1 MFIFRAERHPFGGGH
16 SRSRRPLMPLAV
28 RAQVFRERVCYKRF
42 TSMLSRYAQWM
53 YDWETRLTSVD
64 NNRVVRPLD
73 WGLDWTRSW
82 PGRNGGPSGQS
93 SGPDSG
99 QGSRDL
105 LEYFSR
111 FNDRI
116 VQASDDFY
124 SYQKPSDFRLER
136 REAQVFSTREV
147 PDPRL
152 EEKVRGTH
160 AEFLRFTSP
169 VATPFPEN
177 NLVNARWFPARGR
190 RAVVLL
196 PHWNSDA
203 LSYNSLSR
211 VLNWMGIAVLRLN
224 MPYHDIRRPPE
235 IDRADYAVSA
245 NIGRTLD
252 SVRQGVTDVR
262 CCLDWLEAQG
272 YNRLGIVGT
281 SLGSCYAF
289 IATAHDPR
297 IQVAAFNHASTY
309 FADVVWHG
317 QSTRHIREGLQPA
330 IDLEDLRQVWSA
342 VSPMVYFNKFSR
354 WPRRSLIIYAKYDM
368 TFLPEFSEQVVEQFE
383 KHKLDHK
390 VVVLPCGHYTMGE
403 TPYKY
408 MDGWQLASFL
418 RTVFE

>member
-1 MFIFRAERHPFGGGH
+1 
-16 SRSRRPLMPLAV
+16 MP
-28 RAQVFRERVCYKRF
+28 
-42 TSMLSRYAQWM
+42 SRYAQWM

-73 WGLDWTRSW
+73 WGLDWTQGW

-93 SGPDSG
+93 SGQDSG
-99 QGSRDL
+99 L
-105 LEYFSR
+105 LEYFSG

-124 SYQKPSDFRLER
+124 SYQKPVDFRLER
-136 REAQVFSTREV
+136 REVQVFSTREV

-169 VATPFPEN
+169 VVTPFSEN

-203 LSYNSLSR
+203 LSYNSLCR
-211 VLNWMGIAVLRLN
+211 VMNWMGIAVLRLS
-224 MPYHDIRRPPE
+224 MPYHDIRRPAE

-252 SVRQGVTDVR
+252 SVRQGVIDVR

-317 QSTRHIREGLQPA
+317 QSTRHIREGLETA
-330 IDLEDLRQVWSA
+330 IDLENLRQVWRA
-342 VSPMVYFNKFSR
+342 VSPMVYFDKFSR

-383 KHKLDHK
+383 KHQLDHK

-418 RTVFE
+418 RTAFD

>member
-1 MFIFRAERHPFGGGH
+1 
-16 SRSRRPLMPLAV
+16 MP
-28 RAQVFRERVCYKRF
+28 
-42 TSMLSRYAQWM
+42 SRYAQWM

-73 WGLDWTRSW
+73 WGLDWTHSW
-82 PGRNGGPSGQS
+82 PDRNGGRPSGE
-93 SGPDSG
+93 GSG
-99 QGSRDL
+99 QDSREL

-116 VQASDDFY
+116 VNASDDFY

-136 REAQVFSTREV
+136 REVQVFSTREV

-177 NLVNARWFPARGR
+177 NLANARWFPARGR

-203 LSYNSLSR
+203 ISYSALCR
-211 VLNWMGIAVLRLN
+211 VMNWMGIAVLRLS
-224 MPYHDIRRPPE
+224 MPYHDIRRPAE

-252 SVRQGVTDVR
+252 SVRQGVIDVR

-297 IQVAAFNHASTY
+297 IRVAAFNHASTY

-317 QSTRHIREGLQPA
+317 QSTRHIREGLETA
-330 IDLEDLRQVWSA
+330 IDLENLRLVWRA
-342 VSPMVYFNKFSR
+342 VSPMVYFDKFSR

-368 TFLPEFSEQVVEQFE
+368 TFLPEFSEQVVEEFE
-383 KHKLDHK
+383 KHNLDHK

-418 RTVFE
+418 RTAFE

>member
-1 MFIFRAERHPFGGGH
+1 
-16 SRSRRPLMPLAV
+16 MP
-28 RAQVFRERVCYKRF
+28 
-42 TSMLSRYAQWM
+42 SRYAQWM
-53 YDWETRLTSVD
+53 HDWETRLTSVD
-64 NNRVVRPLD
+64 NNRVVRPLE

-82 PGRNGGPSGQS
+82 PGCNGGPSSQAS
-93 SGPDSG
+93 P
-99 QGSRDL
+99 DL

-111 FNDRI
+111 FNERI
-116 VQASDDFY
+116 IRDSDNFY
-124 SYQKPSDFRLER
+124 AYRKPADFRLER
-136 REAQVFSTREV
+136 REVQVFSTREV

-152 EEKVRGTH
+152 EEKVRGKY

-169 VATPFPEN
+169 VVTPYPEN

-203 LSYNSLSR
+203 ISYTSLCQA
-211 VLNWMGIAVLRLN
+211 LNWMGIAVLRLS

-252 SVRQGVTDVR
+252 SVRQGVIDVR

-289 IATAHDPR
+289 LATAHDSR

-317 QSTRHIREGLQPA
+317 QSTRHIREGLEPA
-330 IDLEDLRQVWSA
+330 ITVENLRQVWRA
-342 VSPMVYFNKFSR
+342 ASPMVYFDKFSR
-354 WPRRSLIIYAKYDM
+354 WPRRSLIIYGKYDM
-368 TFLPEFSEQVVEQFE
+368 TFLPEFSEQVVEEFK
-383 KHKLDHK
+383 KHNLDHK
-390 VVVLPCGHYTMGE
+390 VVVLPCGHYTLGE

-408 MDGWQLASFL
+408 MDGWQLVSFL
-418 RTVFE
+418 RTAFD

>member
-1 MFIFRAERHPFGGGH
+1 
-16 SRSRRPLMPLAV
+16 MP
-28 RAQVFRERVCYKRF
+28 
-42 TSMLSRYAQWM
+42 SRYAQWM

-73 WGLDWTRSW
+73 WGLDWTQSW

-93 SGPDSG
+93 SGHDSG
-99 QGSRDL
+99 RGSREL

-116 VQASDDFY
+116 VQTSDDFY
-124 SYQKPSDFRLER
+124 SYLKPVDFRLER
-136 REAQVFSTREV
+136 REVQVFSTREM

-152 EEKVRGTH
+152 EKKVSGTH

-169 VATPFPEN
+169 VVTPFPDN

-203 LSYNSLSR
+203 LSYNSLCR
-211 VLNWMGIAVLRLN
+211 VLNWMGIAVLRLS
-224 MPYHDIRRPPE
+224 MPYHDIRRPAE

-252 SVRQGVTDVR
+252 SVRQGVIDVR
-262 CCLDWLEAQG
+262 CCLDWLESQG

-317 QSTRHIREGLQPA
+317 QSTRHIREGLETA
-330 IDLEDLRQVWSA
+330 IDLENLRQVWRA
-342 VSPMVYFNKFSR
+342 VSPMVYFDKFSR

-383 KHKLDHK
+383 KHQLDHK

-418 RTVFE
+418 RTAFE

>member
-1 MFIFRAERHPFGGGH
+1 
-16 SRSRRPLMPLAV
+16 MP
-28 RAQVFRERVCYKRF
+28 
-42 TSMLSRYAQWM
+42 SRYAQWM

-73 WGLDWTRSW
+73 WGLDWTQGW

-93 SGPDSG
+93 SGQDSG
-99 QGSRDL
+99 L
-105 LEYFSR
+105 LEYFSG

-124 SYQKPSDFRLER
+124 SYQKPVDFRLER
-136 REAQVFSTREV
+136 REVQVFSTREV

-169 VATPFPEN
+169 VVTPFSEN

-203 LSYNSLSR
+203 LSYNSLCR
-211 VLNWMGIAVLRLN
+211 VMNWMGIAVLRLS
-224 MPYHDIRRPPE
+224 MPYHDIRRPAE

-252 SVRQGVTDVR
+252 SVRQGVIDVR

-317 QSTRHIREGLQPA
+317 QSTRHIREGLETA
-330 IDLEDLRQVWSA
+330 IDLENLRQVWRA
-342 VSPMVYFNKFSR
+342 VSPMVYFDKFSR

-383 KHKLDHK
+383 KHQLDHK
-390 VVVLPCGHYTMGE
+390 VVVLSCGHYTMGE

-418 RTVFE
+418 RTAFD

>member
-1 MFIFRAERHPFGGGH
+1 M
-16 SRSRRPLMPLAV
+16 
-28 RAQVFRERVCYKRF
+28 
-42 TSMLSRYAQWM
+42 TSRYAQWM
-53 YDWETRLTSVD
+53 YDWETQLTSVD

-73 WGLDWTRSW
+73 WGLDWTHSW
-82 PGRNGGPSGQS
+82 PGRNGGPPFGPPSES
-93 SGPDSG
+93 SGRA
-99 QGSRDL
+99 SRDV

-116 VQASDDFY
+116 IRDSDDFY
-124 SYQKPSDFRLER
+124 SYQTPTDFRLER
-136 REAQVFSTREV
+136 REVQVFSTREV

-160 AEFLRFTSP
+160 ADFLRFTSP
-169 VATPFPEN
+169 VVTPYPEN
-177 NLVNARWFPARGR
+177 NLVNARWFPVRGR

-203 LSYNSLSR
+203 LSYTSLCR
-211 VLNWMGIAVLRLN
+211 VLNWMGIAVLRLS
-224 MPYHDIRRPPE
+224 MPYHDIRRPAE

-252 SVRQGVTDVR
+252 SVRQGVIDVR

-317 QSTRHIREGLQPA
+317 QSTRHIREGLETA
-330 IDLEDLRQVWSA
+330 IDLENLRQVWRA
-342 VSPMVYFNKFSR
+342 VSPMVYFDKFSR

-368 TFLPEFSEQVVEQFE
+368 TFLPEFSEQVVDEFE

-408 MDGWQLASFL
+408 MDGWQLVSFL
-418 RTVFE
+418 RTAFE